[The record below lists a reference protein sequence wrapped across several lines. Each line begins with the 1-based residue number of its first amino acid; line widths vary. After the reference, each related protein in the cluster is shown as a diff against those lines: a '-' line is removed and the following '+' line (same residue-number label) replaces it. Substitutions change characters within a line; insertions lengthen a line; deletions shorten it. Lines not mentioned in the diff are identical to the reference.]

1 MNPDGLSS
9 GAAIRLMFKGFIYY
23 QISWKYIQVVQR
35 KSQHAVFFTEQRIIL
50 PSTVILQHAS
60 ELYWPTVLC
69 RLVAQ
74 GQNTD
79 AMFGNTPTGCITA
92 EQSDK
97 QENIKIICL
106 PSAF

>member
-79 AMFGNTPTGCITA
+79 AMFGNTPILHVA
-92 EQSDK
+92 LLQSNLINK
-97 QENIKIICL
+97 
-106 PSAF
+106 